1 MIKLPYHKL
10 SATKILDIWG
20 DSTSLKAITVGGL
33 SESER
38 LTLFNKFI
46 DEGGM
51 RFSGSLFIDES
62 NTDFYILWDGG
73 EAIGILNVYT
83 TTRLSKHER
92 SVYIEPKAVFILEK
106 YRGEGLG
113 YDLCTTVA
121 NYLSKNLISRIAK
134 SNLEKGDGINFL
146 LFADY
151 ESEEGESFC
160 ENFYAQFTQHGP
172 LLCALNLMGIDIHAS
187 LDAGY

>member
-10 SATKILDIWG
+10 PATKILDSWG
-20 DSTSLKAITVGGL
+20 DSTSLQAITVGGL
-33 SESER
+33 NESER
-38 LTLFNKFI
+38 LTLLNKFI
-46 DEGGM
+46 DEGGVT
-51 RFSGSLFIDES
+51 FSDSLFLGES
-62 NTDFYILWDGG
+62 DNDFYILWDGG
-73 EAIGILNVYT
+73 EPIGIL
-83 TTRLSKHER
+83 
-92 SVYIEPKAVFILEK
+92 SVYISTELSKRARRVYVEPKAVFILEK

-113 YDLCTTVA
+113 YDLCTTVG

-160 ENFYAQFTQHGP
+160 ENFYAQLTLHGP
-172 LLCALNLMGIDIHAS
+172 LPGALHLMGIEIHAE